1 MESKPMLFCDTTTV
15 LTYMEANFRFNLAL
29 KIPSIRKAEKAAPL
43 FINSLELYDSCLY
56 VNRKEY
62 KIRAYRQ
69 CQANVGLHKGEVFYD
84 FDEFGYTLNLADYI
98 EPGDVK
104 FFGNKCR
111 LKDYGLKNECPEK
124 KKISIPCNH
133 SIRLYVSDTMYEL
146 PYKNMKI
153 YQLMKRLLTIFIG
166 NRRGEWIIK
175 NFRPQDNVL
184 RWPVETRKP
193 IVQNFEICTYTHNK
207 LNGLQ
212 PIIDSSV
219 PIPILKMSFS
229 NGKIQ
234 DHPLFKNVEH
244 LMICNHVSTPTVSDL
259 FSIQTPIVTLTSP
272 ATLDTFLGQL
282 INIFMEKPRP
292 IGVRY
297 SILVKKKINLN
308 TINHPKEIRKYKDAI
323 RLAMGSD
330 AIAVVR
336 YSKRRSKTWLIIE
349 VVAKN

>member
-1 MESKPMLFCDTTTV
+1 MESKPMLFCDTKTV
-15 LTYMEANFRFNLAL
+15 LTYMKANFRFDLAL

-43 FINSLELYDSCLY
+43 FINRLELHDNCLI
-56 VNRKEY
+56 VNRTEY

-84 FDEFGYTLNLADYI
+84 FDEFGYKLNLDDSI
-98 EPGDVK
+98 TPGDVK
-104 FFGNKCR
+104 FFYAGNKHR
-111 LKDYGLKNECPEK
+111 LKDYGMQNECPEK
-124 KKISIPCNH
+124 KKRSIPCNH
-133 SIRLYVSDTMYEL
+133 SIRLYVSDSMYEL

-193 IVQNFEICTYTHNK
+193 IVRNFEFGTCTHNK
-207 LNGLQ
+207 LYGLP
-212 PIIDSSV
+212 PIIDTSV
-219 PIPILKMSFS
+219 PLTTLKMSDIS
-229 NGKIQ
+229 YIIE

-244 LMICNHVSTPTVSDL
+244 LMISNHVSTPTVSDL
-259 FSIQTPIVTLTSP
+259 FSIKTPIVTLTSP

-282 INIFMEKPRP
+282 ITMFMEKPRP

-297 SILVKKKINLN
+297 SIVVKKKTNISK
-308 TINHPKEIRKYKDAI
+308 INHPKEIRKH
-323 RLAMGSD
+323 R
-330 AIAVVR
+330 
-336 YSKRRSKTWLIIE
+336 E
-349 VVAKN
+349 

>member
-1 MESKPMLFCDTTTV
+1 MESKPMLFCDTKTV
-15 LTYMEANFRFNLAL
+15 LTYMKANFRFNLAL
-29 KIPSIRKAEKAAPL
+29 KIPSIRKADKAAPL
-43 FINSLELYDSCLY
+43 FINSLELYGSCLF
-56 VNRKEY
+56 VNRIEY

-124 KKISIPCNH
+124 KKRSIPCNH
-133 SIRLYVSDTMYEL
+133 SIRLYVSDSMYEF

-184 RWPVETRKP
+184 RWPADTRKP
-193 IVQNFEICTYTHNK
+193 IVRNFE
-207 LNGLQ
+207 
-212 PIIDSSV
+212 
-219 PIPILKMSFS
+219 F
-229 NGKIQ
+229 
-234 DHPLFKNVEH
+234 
-244 LMICNHVSTPTVSDL
+244 
-259 FSIQTPIVTLTSP
+259 
-272 ATLDTFLGQL
+272 ATLDTIIGQL
-282 INIFMEKPRP
+282 ITIFMEKPRP

-297 SILVKKKINLN
+297 SILVKKKINISK
-308 TINHPKEIRKYKDAI
+308 INHPQEIRKHRDSIK
-323 RLAMGSD
+323 LAMGSD
-330 AIAVVR
+330 AVAVVR
-336 YSKRRSKTWLIIE
+336 YSKRRLKTWLIME